1 MPRPRRR
8 RTADTQSTG
17 GPCGRTVAAP
27 RCRTTRHESRVH
39 HPGRLGR
46 PDRLGGIGM
55 EGDKAFTAR
64 LARGD
69 SQSRG
74 AIGVGVEAIQLQ
86 AADLVA
92 ACSAP
97 AGNHQGGPLK
107 WVGKLVDRGH
117 QLCQFMI
124 GNETWHSPR
133 HLRQVPSPEQR
144 SGRTIGPAP
153 TDDVGAKH
161 RYRREHAAFGDCRQR
176 STGLP
181 GAQWMTTST
190 AGGPLEVGGECRR
203 VIAGDVC
210 PLMIWGSRWV
220 TNSMNRRRPNSSLIT
235 VDGRASSLRAS
246 RYRDTTSSIPVG
258 PSRRRA

>member
-1 MPRPRRR
+1 
-8 RTADTQSTG
+8 
-17 GPCGRTVAAP
+17 
-27 RCRTTRHESRVH
+27 
-39 HPGRLGR
+39 
-46 PDRLGGIGM
+46 M

-133 HLRQVPSPEQR
+133 HLRQVPSPQQR

-161 RYRREHAAFGDCRQR
+161 RYRREHAALGHCRQR
-176 STGLP
+176 STGLA
-181 GAQWMTTST
+181 GAQWMTTSI
-190 AGGPLEVGGECRR
+190 AGGLLEVGGECQR

-210 PLMIWGSRWV
+210 PLDDLGVAVGHEFHEPAKAQLEFDHRGWPRIQPAGIQIPRYDV
-220 TNSMNRRRPNSSLIT
+220 FHPGGPNPP
-235 VDGRASSLRAS
+235 
-246 RYRDTTSSIPVG
+246 TSVARLG
-258 PSRRRA
+258 H